1 MKVKLN
7 KSQYDY
13 LKENN
18 ILNSYKINF
27 KNYHTEDE
35 DEDFDFSNRDYFI
48 TPSFI
53 WEKTEEGRAFW
64 SEHNNKSYG
73 LKNNDLY
80 TIEF

>member
-18 ILNSYKINF
+18 ILDSYKRSF
-27 KNYHTEDE
+27 KNYHSEDK
-35 DEDFDFSNRDYFI
+35 DFDFSNNNYFI
-48 TPSFI
+48 THSFV
-53 WEKTEEGRAFW
+53 WDGTEEGHAFW
-64 SEHNNKSYG
+64 KEHNNKSYG